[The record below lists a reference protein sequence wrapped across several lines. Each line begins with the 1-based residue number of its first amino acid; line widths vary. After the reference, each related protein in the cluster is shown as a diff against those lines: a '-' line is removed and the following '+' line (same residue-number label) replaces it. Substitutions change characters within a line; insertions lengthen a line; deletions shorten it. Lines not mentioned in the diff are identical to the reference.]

1 MSTTYRILP
10 FVVKGGVN
18 KNMNILKK
26 SYWSKTLVL
35 LLVFIVMAS
44 FIPADVGSED
54 IPLEQFLIITENG
67 MDLNGVFVGKNK
79 GHICSRTGII
89 RVGPDKVCV
98 PEVPKKEPREG
109 FIGVATL
116 ANPTENKVDCC
127 GNKSDLFF
135 VRGNLESPSTCNC
148 KIAHHDPDDPLICAD
163 DPEFPAAEEFDI
175 PSGATDV
182 EVPPKGN
189 ITIHPDKYRDLI
201 VNNRAKVTLTGPGT
215 YLFRRI
221 IAKPRSKWIIR
232 FDMTPVCDPTV
243 FIVIN
248 VKEFVSLAE
257 DGCFGPKEN
266 KLHPY
271 GIEPIYLNIAGYDAE
286 YPEDNACGLGYG
298 ADHGIEGFENT
309 KAVFCYKGDGQLNL
323 CRVHA
328 PNGTIKLS
336 GRLDTNVQFLSE
348 WFVKVRRKCLPVKIG
363 LMPPCCRPICPC
375 IISHPV
381 QAEIGQEIIVT
392 GMGFS
397 ETTVKKILFF
407 KSEKPLTGDR
417 ATDLDVDLDYPDEYA
432 EGVAEDLD
440 LEILSARTLKVVVPD
455 ELVAG
460 EKYHVTLVNG
470 TFCAGPRSSGMLLE
484 IIP

>member
-1 MSTTYRILP
+1 
-10 FVVKGGVN
+10 
-18 KNMNILKK
+18 MNILKK
-26 SYWSKTLVL
+26 SYLSKTLVL

-67 MDLNGVFVGKNK
+67 MDLNGVFVGENK
-79 GHICSRTGII
+79 SHICSRSGII

-98 PEVPKKEPREG
+98 PEVPKKEAREG

-116 ANPTENKVDCC
+116 ANPAMNKVDCC

-163 DPEFPAAEEFDI
+163 DPEFPPPEEFEI
-175 PSGATDV
+175 PLGTPDV
-182 EVPPKGN
+182 EVPPKGKM
-189 ITIHPDKYRDLI
+189 TIHPDKYRDLI
-201 VNNRAKVTLTGPGT
+201 LNNRSRVTLTGPGT
-215 YLFRRI
+215 YVFRRI
-221 IAKPRSKWIIR
+221 IAKARSKWILE

-243 FIVIN
+243 FITIN
-248 VKEFVSLAE
+248 VQDFVSLAE
-257 DGCFGPKEN
+257 DGCINPKDK
-266 KLHPY
+266 KLLPY
-271 GIEPIYLNIAGYDAE
+271 GIEPIYLNIAGYDTDDDE
-286 YPEDNACGLGYG
+286 NACGPGYG

-323 CRVHA
+323 CRIHA
-328 PNGTIKLS
+328 PNGTIRVS
-336 GRLDTNVQFLSE
+336 GRLDTNIQFLSE

-375 IISHPV
+375 IISHPILAKV
-381 QAEIGQEIIVT
+381 DDQIIVT

-407 KSEKPLTGDR
+407 KSERPLTGNR

-432 EGVAEDLD
+432 EGVAEDLY
-440 LEILSARTLKVVVPD
+440 LEILSARTLKVVVPVL
-455 ELVAG
+455 EIG
-460 EKYHVTLVNG
+460 EKYHVTLSNG